1 MKKIGLVGGI
11 SWSSTIDYYRIIN
24 EETNRLSGGLNY
36 AECMIYSVNFQ
47 RFHTCNAAHDWD
59 GSFALLLDAAMQ
71 LEKAGA
77 ELILLCA
84 NTAHIVAERIAEKIQ
99 SPLVDIRQVTA
110 VAIEQKKLKKI
121 GLLGTT
127 YTMELDFYRQKLHEN
142 GIETMI
148 PASKAER
155 DFIEFTLLHELGK
168 GILSAQTKKVYLRIA
183 EALIEQGAEGIIL
196 GCTEIPL
203 LIGQEDFSV
212 PVFNT
217 TEIHARAAVAYAMS
231 SFTNQ
236 ITDYAL

>member
-24 EETNRLSGGLNY
+24 EETNRITGGLNF
-36 AECMIYSVNFQ
+36 AECLIYSVNFN

-59 GSFALLLDAAMQ
+59 GSFTLLSNAALQ

-77 ELILLCA
+77 EMILLCA
-84 NTAHIVAERIAEKIQ
+84 NTAHIVAERVAEKIHT
-99 SPLVDIRQVTA
+99 PLLDIRLATA
-110 VAIEQKKLKKI
+110 DAIAQKKLDKV

-127 YTMELDFYRQKLHEN
+127 YTMELDFYQNKLREK
-142 GIETMI
+142 GIEPI
-148 PASKAER
+148 VPASKTER

-168 GILSAQTKKVYLRIA
+168 GILSPQTKKVYLGIA
-183 EALIEQGAEGIIL
+183 EKLIERGAKGIVL

-203 LIGQEDFSV
+203 LIGQTDFHV

-217 TEIHARAAVAYAMS
+217 TEIHAKAAVTRAMS
-231 SFTNQ
+231 SFTN
-236 ITDYAL
+236 

>member
-24 EETNRLSGGLNY
+24 EETNRLSGGLHF
-36 AECMIYSVNFQ
+36 AECMIYSVNFH

-59 GSFALLLDAAMQ
+59 GSFALLLDAALQ

-84 NTAHIVAERIAEKIQ
+84 NTAHIVAERVAEKIQ

-110 VAIEQKKLKKI
+110 AAIAEKKLNKV

-127 YTMELDFYRQKLHEN
+127 YTMELDFYRQPLREN
-142 GIETMI
+142 GIDPII

-183 EALIEQGAEGIIL
+183 ETLIERGAEGIIL

-203 LIGQEDFSV
+203 LIGQDDIPV

-217 TEIHARAAVAYAMS
+217 TEIHARAAVAQAMLS
-231 SFTNQ
+231 
-236 ITDYAL
+236 ITH

>member
-24 EETNRLSGGLNY
+24 EETNRLNGGLHF
-36 AECMIYSVNFQ
+36 AECMIYSVNFH
-47 RFHTCNAAHDWD
+47 RFHACNAAHDWD
-59 GSFALLLDAAMQ
+59 GSFALLLDAALQ

-84 NTAHIVAERIAEKIQ
+84 NTAHIVAERVAEKMN
-99 SPLVDIRQVTA
+99 SPLIDIRVVTA
-110 VAIEQKKLKKI
+110 AAVAQKNLKKV

-127 YTMELDFYRQKLHEN
+127 YTMELDFYRQKLQEN

-183 EALIEQGAEGIIL
+183 ETLIERGAEGIIL

-203 LIGQEDFSV
+203 LISQEDFSI

-217 TEIHARAAVAYAMS
+217 TEIHARAAVAYAIS

-236 ITDYAL
+236 TTDYVL